1 MKYTDRSRI
10 FEETNP
16 EVFRAVLVK
25 KHSAEMKR
33 DRKRRNCVSVRFLLF
48 CYMTCF
54 LDYEIISNSFTMIA
68 GVFGKRLRI
77 ASAISPSAI

>member
-1 MKYTDRSRI
+1 M
-10 FEETNP
+10 P
-16 EVFRAVLVK
+16 VK
-25 KHSAEMKR
+25 KHSAEMKKTEKEKPR
-33 DRKRRNCVSVRFLLF
+33 FCAVSPFLL
-48 CYMTCF
+48 YDVF